1 MKKIKE
7 FFFKHNVSL
16 SALIGMFLIGLL
28 LYSRFLNIKTA
39 RETVISTNLNILYII
54 LYVLLFSTVLFST
67 ILLIYKLITINKE
80 KTPSKIFVLFAKL
93 SNFISRLFEATYK
106 MLFPRAPNNRFYQ
119 KFYQTMFGYCEKLDG
134 YFSSRYTQDNN
145 YFNDMALFLMCIK
158 ILPSLIIA
166 ITLCLDVFYFGVIK
180 YFYKSLVLMLIPLGW
195 ICFVY
200 ILRDA
205 DKFNMET
212 YREFFHSITV
222 DFKNVDGKLHME
234 PTYTLKKELSETDE
248 KTLVLEVCLYY
259 RRELFLTTFDDLE
272 YKRKKIYFILAR
284 LLINI
289 LFLSAW
295 GYLVYY
301 GLVLIV
307 PIVPFN

>member
-1 MKKIKE
+1 MI
-7 FFFKHNVSL
+7 F
-16 SALIGMFLIGLL
+16 FLIG
-28 LYSRFLNIKTA
+28 
-39 RETVISTNLNILYII
+39 IS
-54 LYVLLFSTVLFST
+54 VLPL
-67 ILLIYKLITINKE
+67 
-80 KTPSKIFVLFAKL
+80 PS
-93 SNFISRLFEATYK
+93 
-106 MLFPRAPNNRFYQ
+106 NNRFYP
-119 KFYQTMFGYCEKLDG
+119 KFYETMLDYCEKLDGYFSSRGNKEMTFFLIGISVLPLPSNNRFYPKFYETMLDYCEKLDG

-307 PIVPFN
+307 PFN